1 MELYDLGMDF
11 RRLIARRV
19 LRAIAAASLLLEPH
33 LGTAQGS
40 TAASDLAGP
49 RAQVISLD
57 EALRRAAANEPAFA
71 AAVAQSRVQ
80 ALERKNARAAL
91 LPTAIYHNQAI
102 YTEPNGV
109 PTSRIGQT
117 AGADSPI
124 FIANNSIR
132 EYASQG
138 VFNET
143 IGLGQVGAI
152 RLADANASLAV
163 AEAEVARRGLIAT
176 IVNLYYGVAAQE
188 SKLKGAERARREA
201 ADFVHLTTLR
211 ETAREAAHADVLKAQ
226 LQLQQRE
233 RELADAQLLRDKAR
247 LELAVLLFPDPTT
260 PFETIAEDVPAPLPE
275 LGAIEALAREN
286 NPQINSALASL
297 QVNRAES
304 YIARAALLPELGLNV
319 TYGIDA
325 PQFATKGLD
334 SAGAQTNNLGY
345 SGSVSLDIPVW
356 DWLTNERKIKQSR
369 IRQDAAKVA
378 LTATQRRVL
387 ANLSEFYAEAEVA
400 RNQLESLNNSVQLA
414 GESLRLTKLRY
425 ASGEATAFEVVD
437 AQTALVTAET
447 AKVDGVVRYHLAL
460 AQLQTLTGKL

>member
-1 MELYDLGMDF
+1 MRTLAASALLLDPHFGRSQSSAARTDLG
-11 RRLIARRV
+11 
-19 LRAIAAASLLLEPH
+19 
-33 LGTAQGS
+33 
-40 TAASDLAGP
+40 GP
-49 RAQVISLD
+49 TAQVISLE
-57 EALRRAAANEPAFA
+57 EALRRAAINEPAFA
-71 AAVAQSRVQ
+71 TAVAQSRVQ
-80 ALERKNARAAL
+80 ALERSNARAAL

-109 PTSRIGQT
+109 PASRIGQT

-152 RLADANASLAV
+152 RLADANASFAA
-163 AEAEVARRGLIAT
+163 AEAEVTRRGLVAT
-176 IVNLYYGVAAQE
+176 VVNLYYGVAAQE

-201 ADFVHLTTLR
+201 NDFVDLTSRR

-233 RELADAQLLRDKAR
+233 RELADARLLRDKAR
-247 LELAVLLFPDPTT
+247 LELGVLLFPNPTT
-260 PFETIAEDVPAPLPE
+260 PFETTAEDSTVVLPE
-275 LGAIEALAREN
+275 RPAIEALARQN
-286 NPQINSALASL
+286 NPEINSALASL
-297 QVNRAES
+297 QVNQAET
-304 YIARAALLPELGLNV
+304 YVARTALLPELSLNV

-325 PQFATKGLD
+325 PQFATKGVD
-334 SAGAQTNNLGY
+334 TSGAQTNNLGY

-356 DWLTNERKIKQSR
+356 DWLTTERKIKQSR

-400 RNQLESLNNSVQLA
+400 RNQLDSLDSSVKVA
-414 GESLRLTKLRY
+414 SESLRLTHLRY
-425 ASGEATAFEVVD
+425 ADGEATALEVVD

-460 AQLQTLTGKL
+460 AQLQTLTGSL